1 MSLKRLHLKIALV
14 GVLMPYVARLPRGI
28 EWVQQYTNVG
38 LMGNLFLGAL
48 NAIPWGCM
56 IAASSVFRDKRLVVF
71 PCAFGFAALAWG
83 HYSLDLKSDST
94 AAIALVI
101 IPVYATMAVGIGTG
115 LGLAIDW
122 LKARREA

>member
-1 MSLKRLHLKIALV
+1 MPPNSLHVKIAAF
-14 GVLMPYVARLPRGI
+14 GVLLPYLARLPKGV

-38 LMGNLFLGAL
+38 LIGNLFLGTL

-56 IAASSVFRDKRLVVF
+56 IAASSVFRDKRLVLI

-101 IPVYATMAVGIGTG
+101 IPFYATIAVGIGTG
-115 LGLAIDW
+115 VGLVIDW
-122 LKARREA
+122 LRTRRDA